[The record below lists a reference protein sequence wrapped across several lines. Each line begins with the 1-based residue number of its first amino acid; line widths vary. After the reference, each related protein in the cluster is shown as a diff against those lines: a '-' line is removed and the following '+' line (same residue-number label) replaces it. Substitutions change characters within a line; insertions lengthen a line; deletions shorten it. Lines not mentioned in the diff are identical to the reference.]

1 MADNG
6 TEQQLKEQ
14 LRADLTTAMKARD
27 EVGSATLRMVLT
39 AITNQEVSGKEAKT
53 LTDDEVIAVLSKEAK
68 KRRESV
74 EAYQLA
80 DRPELADRESAELAI
95 IAAYLPA
102 PLSDDEVNALVT
114 EAITETGATGMP
126 GMGAVMKIVQPKTA
140 GRADGSKVA
149 AEVKRQLLG
158 G

>member
-74 EAYQLA
+74 EAYQSA

-114 EAITETGATGMP
+114 EAIAETGATGMQ

>member
-27 EVGSATLRMVLT
+27 QVGSATLRMVLT

-74 EAYQLA
+74 EAYQSA

-102 PLSDDEVNALVT
+102 PLSDDEVNAWVT
-114 EAITETGATGMP
+114 EAIAETGATGMQ

>member
-1 MADNG
+1 MADDT
-6 TEQQLKEQ
+6 TEQHLKEQ
-14 LRADLTTAMKARD
+14 LRANLTTAMKARD

-39 AITNQEVSGKEAKT
+39 AITNQEVAGKEAKT

-74 EAYQLA
+74 EAYQAA

-102 PLSDDEVNALVT
+102 QLSDDEVIALVT
-114 EAITETGATGMP
+114 EAIAQSGATGMQ
-126 GMGAVMKIVQPKTA
+126 GMGSVMKIVQPQTA

-149 AEVKRQLLG
+149 AEVKRQLLAG
-158 G
+158 

>member
-1 MADNG
+1 MADDT
-6 TEQQLKEQ
+6 TEQHLKEQ
-14 LRADLTTAMKARD
+14 LRANLTTAMKARD

-39 AITNQEVSGKEAKT
+39 AITNQEVAGKEAKT

-74 EAYQLA
+74 EAYQAA

-102 PLSDDEVNALVT
+102 QLSDDEVIALVT
-114 EAITETGATGMP
+114 EAIAQSGATGMQ
-126 GMGAVMKIVQPKTA
+126 GMGSVMKIVQSQTA

-149 AEVKRQLLG
+149 AEVKRQLLAG
-158 G
+158 